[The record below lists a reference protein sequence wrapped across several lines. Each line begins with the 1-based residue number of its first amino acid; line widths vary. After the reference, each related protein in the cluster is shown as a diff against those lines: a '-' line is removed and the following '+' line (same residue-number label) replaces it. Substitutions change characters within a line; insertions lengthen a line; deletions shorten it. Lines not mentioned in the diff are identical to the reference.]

1 MIKRGVFSL
10 LVLWGAGTAD
20 ADLSAFFSAV
30 GFDEDANLD
39 GGLGL
44 GLRWGKSS
52 SFIGGETSVMVARPN
67 RQLGGGEE
75 EAATAIF
82 YEGRLMV
89 NIPLGLSIKPFAN
102 VGFGN
107 IYLTSTEVPSGIST
121 DALGDAGEALG
132 EAGDALEE
140 AGDALEDA
148 KKLNDAWSA
157 ISDAQSNRAL
167 SYGIGARYE
176 LVDKLDLRLDLR
188 QYSVF
193 SVKSLAAKAL
203 EQEVEDRLGVD
214 VPGPL
219 VEEETVQ
226 YNELSIGLN
235 YRF

>member
-1 MIKRGVFSL
+1 MVKRGLFSL
-10 LVLWGAGTAD
+10 LVLWGAGAAD
-20 ADLSAFFSAV
+20 ADLSAFVSAV

-82 YEGRLMV
+82 YEGRLMI
-89 NIPLGLSIKPFAN
+89 NIPLGLSLKPFAN

-107 IYLTSTEVPSGIST
+107 IYLTSTAVPSDIST
-121 DALGDAGEALG
+121 GALG
-132 EAGDALEE
+132 EAGDALDE
-140 AGDALEDA
+140 A

-157 ISDAQSNRAL
+157 ISEAQSNRAL

-176 LVDKLDLRLDLR
+176 LVDKLDLRFDVR

-219 VEEETVQ
+219 VEEETVR
-226 YNELSIGLN
+226 YNELSLGLN

>member
-10 LVLWGAGTAD
+10 LVLWGAAAAN
-20 ADLSAFFSAV
+20 ADLSAFISAV

-67 RQLGGGEE
+67 RELGGGEK

-107 IYLTSTEVPSGIST
+107 IYLTSTDVPNDIST
-121 DALGDAGEALG
+121 GTLGDAGEALG
-132 EAGDALEE
+132 D

-157 ISDAQSNRAL
+157 ISEAQSNRAL

-176 LVDKLDLRLDLR
+176 LVDKLDLRFDLR

-193 SVKSLAAKAL
+193 SVKSLVAKAL

-214 VPGPL
+214 VPGSL

>member
-30 GFDEDANLD
+30 CFDEDANLD

-52 SFIGGETSVMVARPN
+52 SFIGGEPSVMVARPN
-67 RQLGGGEE
+67 RELGGGEK

-107 IYLTSTEVPSGIST
+107 IYLTSTDVPNDIST
-121 DALGDAGEALG
+121 GTLGDAGEAR
-132 EAGDALEE
+132 GD

-157 ISDAQSNRAL
+157 ISEAQSNRAL

-176 LVDKLDLRLDLR
+176 LVDKLDLRFDLR

-193 SVKSLAAKAL
+193 SV
-203 EQEVEDRLGVD
+203 
-214 VPGPL
+214 
-219 VEEETVQ
+219 
-226 YNELSIGLN
+226 
-235 YRF
+235 